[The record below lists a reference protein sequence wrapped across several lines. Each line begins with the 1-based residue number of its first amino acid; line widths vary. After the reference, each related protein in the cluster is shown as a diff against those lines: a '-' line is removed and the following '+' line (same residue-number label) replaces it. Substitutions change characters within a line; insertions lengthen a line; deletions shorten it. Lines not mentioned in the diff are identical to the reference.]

1 LDKKECTKCNCNEA
15 NKGSSHLGRGRGEEE
30 YLGMRREN
38 EKNEKNEK
46 RVVFFPKKKRDFYFI
61 RRILNG

>member
-1 LDKKECTKCNCNEA
+1 MRQTKEA
-15 NKGSSHLGRGRGEEE
+15 LIWGRGEEE

-46 RVVFFPKKKRDFYFI
+46 RVVFFSKKKKRFLFHKENFK
-61 RRILNG
+61 RLKCE